1 MRYLRGLLLLSVPAG
16 NAQDGQ
22 GLSQKNIDEAIR
34 RGVAWL
40 RTAPSTAGHLN
51 TNCDELILLAF
62 IHAGVSE
69 RDEQFQKLLKNVL
82 DAPLEHTYKVSLLAM
97 ALEELDRVTFQ
108 WRIAQCAQF
117 LVDNQCAN
125 GQWSYGRPTE
135 AVKDIP
141 SGDKE
146 LKPAAPAPGVRRFGA
161 EREKPRVRQRL
172 KVTRR
177 KPVGPASG
185 DNSNSQY
192 AALGLRACHD
202 AGVDVPE
209 ETVYLAYKWWVE
221 SQHPDEGGAGKSDV
235 ASGNGGK
242 IQGWNYKSPAVDERK
257 PYHAM
262 TAGALGAV
270 CIYDFM
276 MGRDWRKNPVAKAGF
291 NWLSKHFTVNSNYYY
306 MYGLERAGMLY
317 GTDTFGDHDW
327 YLKGARFLLQQQKP
341 DGSWNRGD
349 KPEEGTWDTC
359 FAILFLK
366 KATRA
371 IATEAGPRRR

>member
-1 MRYLRGLLLLSVPAG
+1 MRYVAGVFLFLGSVAG
-16 NAQDGQ
+16 AQDGN
-22 GLSQKNIDEAIR
+22 GLSQRNIDEAIR

-40 RTAPSTAGHLN
+40 RTAPSTGGHLN
-51 TNCDELILLAF
+51 TNCDELILLTF

-69 RDEQFQKLLKNVL
+69 RDEHFQKLFKNVME
-82 DAPLEHTYKVSLLAM
+82 APLEHTYKVALLAM
-97 ALEELDRVTFQ
+97 CLEELDRVTFQ

-117 LVDNQCAN
+117 LVDNQCQN
-125 GQWSYGRPTE
+125 GQWSYGKPTE
-135 AVKDIP
+135 AVKNIA

-146 LKPAAPAPGVRRFGA
+146 LKPPAPTKGVREFGA
-161 EREKPRVRQRL
+161 EREKPKVRQRL
-172 KVTRR
+172 KVSKG

-192 AALGLRACHD
+192 AALGLRACYD

-221 SQHPDEGGAGKSDV
+221 SQHPDEGGAGKNDV
-235 ASGNGGK
+235 ASGDGGK
-242 IQGWNYKSPAVDERK
+242 TQGWNYRSPAVDDRK

-270 CIYDFM
+270 CIYNYM
-276 MGRDWRKNPVAKAGF
+276 MGRDWKKDPVVKAGY
-291 NWLSKHFTVNSNYYY
+291 NWLAKHFTVNSNYYY

-317 GTDTFGDHDW
+317 GTDKFGDHDW
-327 YLKGARFLLQQQKP
+327 YLKGAQLLLKQQKA

-371 IATEAGPRRR
+371 IASEGGRRR